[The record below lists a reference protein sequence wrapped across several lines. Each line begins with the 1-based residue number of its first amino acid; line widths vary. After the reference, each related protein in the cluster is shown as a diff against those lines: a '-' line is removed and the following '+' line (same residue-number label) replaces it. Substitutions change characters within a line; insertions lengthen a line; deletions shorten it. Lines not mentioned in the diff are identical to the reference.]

1 MKKKTLILSILII
14 SLIPV
19 LGLLNFP
26 NKEVKSEQI
35 KAPKTSHWLM
45 LNRKSGIEI
54 LYEGVPGDANNSKM
68 LRRFQVK
75 TGASWSPT
83 PLPELVGREYWTI
96 IKKESSIENPE
107 TAPYF
112 LQLDI
117 PTTDEWP
124 YGPVPYT
131 ECLDFS
137 GNYIQCDWILPGYF
151 GLHGIGGNESKL
163 SLEDWGSSGCIRHRD
178 EDITYL
184 FQLLDPEKEE
194 IRYYIADI

>member
-1 MKKKTLILSILII
+1 MKKKILILSILII

-19 LGLLNFP
+19 LGLLIFP

-54 LYEGVPGDANNSKM
+54 LYEGVPGDANNSKI

-83 PLPELVGREYWTI
+83 PLPKLLGREYWTI
-96 IKKESSIENPE
+96 IKKESSMDNPE

-117 PTTDEWP
+117 PTTEKWP

-137 GNYIQCDWILPGYF
+137 GNNIQCDWILPGYF

-163 SLEDWGSSGCIRHRD
+163 SLEDWGSSGCIRHKD

-184 FQLLDPEKEE
+184 FELLDPEKEE